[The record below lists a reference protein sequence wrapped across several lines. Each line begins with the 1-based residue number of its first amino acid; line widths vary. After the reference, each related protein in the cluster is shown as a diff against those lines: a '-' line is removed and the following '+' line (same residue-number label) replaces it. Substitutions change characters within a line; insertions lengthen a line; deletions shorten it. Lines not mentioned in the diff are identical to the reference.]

1 MAKRNALVDV
11 APTIKGQRLAAIVKI
26 VCIITIVVAM
36 QKCGAS
42 SCIVSGGTNR
52 VATASAAPQVLSS
65 FEFRSRVFE
74 SAELGKPLR
83 IAKVGLVVVFH

>member
-1 MAKRNALVDV
+1 MAKRNSLVDV
-11 APTIKGQRLAAIVKI
+11 ASTCNGRRLAAIVKI
-26 VCIITIVVAM
+26 ACIITTVAAM

-42 SCIVSGGTNR
+42 SCIVSGSTNR
-52 VATASAAPQVLSS
+52 VATASVAPQVLSS

-83 IAKVGLVVVFH
+83 IAKVGLIVVFH